1 MAGINL
7 SQLNIPKSEE
17 PVKRNHVV
25 RLDELSDSY
34 SNPDKKKENLNN
46 EQPSKMRDLRYV
58 RGVENE
64 PVKKGELT
72 KPESKLVKI
81 DRQLEKIETK
91 TSRLIERDKRQ
102 KDNRETRELAK
113 LSSNSTE
120 TVTSLS
126 RNYTDTLQ
134 SPRCSVSFHDLLS
147 MPSRKIPRQVLNY
160 VKAHAYQINGEWFS
174 AIDSYELSELTGKS
188 AHHLS
193 DAISI
198 LKRNGWFDVINSSTS
213 GSRTLR
219 INPEIYGL
227 L

>member
-17 PVKRNHVV
+17 PVKRKHVV

-72 KPESKLVKI
+72 KPESKIERLDK
-81 DRQLEKIETK
+81 QLEKVEKK
-91 TSRLIERDKRQ
+91 TDRLIARSKSITDRVEQSSDDNIHTSPTQQPISIHTTTLHHSRLEASHFDFISMSPKKLPKQ
-102 KDNRETRELAK
+102 ILNHIKDRAF
-113 LSSNSTE
+113 
-120 TVTSLS
+120 
-126 RNYTDTLQ
+126 
-134 SPRCSVSFHDLLS
+134 FHD
-147 MPSRKIPRQVLNY
+147 
-160 VKAHAYQINGEWFS
+160 GECFS
-174 AIDSYELSELTGKS
+174 SIDTYELISKTHKK

-193 DAISI
+193 TQIS
-198 LKRNGWFDVINSSTS
+198 RMESQGWFMVIKSSS
-213 GSRTLR
+213 AGHRT
-219 INPEIYGL
+219 IKIEPKHYGIQS
-227 L
+227 